1 MKTSFVE
8 RVGQSL
14 ADETLQRQ
22 LDRNAEVRQRARR
35 AAWAELPDIEASRAR
50 AKAIRQ
56 EVITKL
62 DRYLGQ
68 FVDRLTRNGIQ
79 VHRAADAAEACR
91 LVVEIARQH
100 DATLVAKSK
109 SMVTEEIGLNR
120 ALEAA
125 GIQSVETDLG
135 EYIVQLRGEPPSHL
149 LAPALHLSRQQVAET
164 FRQRLEADVSD
175 EIADL
180 NQVAR
185 QSLREVFLT
194 AQIGV
199 TGVNFG
205 VAETGTLCVVTN
217 EGNARMVNTLPPVQI
232 GVMGIERLVPT
243 LPDLALLL
251 RLLVRSATGQ
261 KMSSYV
267 SLIHGPRGASEPDGA
282 RERHLILVDNGRS
295 QLRAGPL
302 AESLNCIR
310 CGACINACPVYREAG
325 GHAYQSVYSGPIGS
339 VISPGLLGVARYGEL
354 AKASTLCGACVE
366 ACPVGIDL
374 PAMLLEVRAQP
385 GQVPG
390 PLNSGLRWYARAAKS
405 AWRFRLAQRL
415 AALAVQLLPRRS
427 GWIRRLPG
435 PLAAWTRFRDFPPFA
450 SRPLRARLRPVG
462 RAVSPRQPEIEPIV
476 TPTPGTPPEPE
487 VDRPA
492 RFERE
497 LGQIGGEVHRCSE
510 AELPDRLVGQLFILG
525 VSQLLVWGPVEPIL
539 YTLNQRLES
548 DGFET
553 LIPEL
558 PASGD
563 RIPAIRTFAQA
574 QVGITGAVAAFADT
588 GTLVLSTS
596 SRRSLIPSLL
606 PEVHMAVLR
615 AKDIFESFEAWLA
628 AGGGGYASNSSNL
641 VFISGPSRTADID
654 LTLTVGVHG
663 PKQLMVFLVE

>member
-8 RVGQSL
+8 RVGLSL
-14 ADETLQRQ
+14 ADQTLQRQ

-35 AAWAELPDIEASRAR
+35 AAWAELPDIEASRAQ

-56 EVITKL
+56 EVIAKL

-91 LVVEIARQH
+91 LVIEIAKQH

-109 SMVTEEIGLNR
+109 SMVTEEIGLNQ

-125 GIQSVETDLG
+125 GIRSVETDLG

-164 FRQRLEADVSD
+164 FRQRLEVEVSD

-194 AQIGV
+194 AQIGI

-217 EGNARMVNTLPPVQI
+217 EGNARMLNTLPPVQI
-232 GVMGIERLVPT
+232 SIMGIERLVPT
-243 LPDLALLL
+243 LSDLALLL

-261 KMSSYV
+261 SMSSYV
-267 SLIHGPRGASEPDGA
+267 SLIHGPRSASEPDGA
-282 RERHLILVDNGRS
+282 EERHLILVDNGRS
-295 QLRAGPL
+295 RLRSGPL

-325 GHAYQSVYSGPIGS
+325 GHAYQSVYPGPIGS
-339 VISPGLLGVARYGEL
+339 VISPGMFGVARYGEL

-374 PAMLLEVRAQP
+374 PSMLLEVRAQP
-385 GQVPG
+385 GQASG
-390 PLNSGLRWYARAAKS
+390 PLKAGLRWYARVARS
-405 AWRFRLAQRL
+405 AWRFRWAQRL
-415 AALAVQLLPRRS
+415 AALAGRLLPRS
-427 GWIRRLPG
+427 AGWIRRLPG
-435 PLAAWTRFRDFPPFA
+435 PLAAWSQYRDFPPFA
-450 SRPLRARLRPVG
+450 ARPLRARLGQGR
-462 RAVSPRQPEIEPIV
+462 RAVRPRQPEIEPIV
-476 TPTPGTPPEPE
+476 TPTPGAPPEPE
-487 VDRPA
+487 ADRPA

-497 LGQIGGEVHRCSE
+497 LGKIGGEVHRCRE
-510 AELPDRLVGQLFILG
+510 ADLPDRLVGQLFILG
-525 VSQLLVWGPVEPIL
+525 AGKILGWGPVEPIL
-539 YTLNQRLES
+539 YTLKQRLES

-558 PASGD
+558 PTSGD
-563 RIPAIRTFAQA
+563 RIPAIRKYAEA

-596 SRRSLIPSLL
+596 SRRSLLPSLL

-615 AKDIFESFEAWLA
+615 AKDIFESFESWLA

-663 PKQLMVFLVE
+663 PKQLVVFLVE